1 MGKVKLDLGDE
12 SSEEGDLKI
21 NKNYAEK
28 YEQWRSKEVLQKLKD
43 KFKYKSIEEQ
53 EHNEEEDDSTSESE
67 PEWTNEDEK
76 SFLRALGAL
85 KSKDAKIYDKNQKF
99 FAEKL
104 DNGTA
109 INAKPKKSKESEK
122 KGMTLRDY
130 EVALVTERK
139 GKFDDEDMEQEP
151 HDEGYFKK
159 NQRLKDEFKAI
170 VLDDEDSEED
180 DGFMKKRVK
189 TIDEKK
195 QEEENYADWLKGE
208 GKELDIAPDDDI
220 KKLKNVWNK
229 PELDKNEQFLR
240 DYLLNKQYDVDD
252 NEDPEAPTYE
262 DIVQD
267 EAEIEKAD
275 NFEHKYNFR
284 FEEPDQE
291 FIKQFPRT
299 VKESIR
305 KGNEKRKEK
314 RDQIKKRK
322 DEELNQKKEEIK
334 LLKTLKRKEIEEKLK
349 KVKSIAGDDGL
360 PLSIEDLEKDFDP
373 KEYDKR
379 MEEIFAKKYYDDEGD
394 NEKPL
399 FTDDSEDEASDYD
412 NMQVGTVDG
421 DVEDGSEEE
430 DEQGEAERKDKNS
443 SRKKKRNSKFKDV
456 IHKKKPVFDP
466 NEKTFDDYF
475 SEYYSLD
482 YEDIIADNLRT
493 KFKYRNVPA
502 NSYALST
509 EEILGADDKQLNQ
522 WVSVKKASQYRSE
535 KDEDYDRKVFE
546 QKAAAGKKAKIF
558 SKENNLDEPN
568 APQPKAKKITKKG
581 QKKQQSEEV
590 VETVDPIK
598 RKNRRKNKSTKKIA
612 FQNGQIQK
620 IAGVDVDRL
629 KAYNVSN
636 KSLKRK
642 IYGNANSTANKNQ
655 KLRRSFV

>member
-43 KFKYKSIEEQ
+43 KFKNKPIEEHQ
-53 EHNEEEDDSTSESE
+53 DEEEDDDSTSESE

-104 DNGTA
+104 ENGTTT
-109 INAKPKKSKESEK
+109 NAQPKKSKDSGK

-130 EVALVTERK
+130 EVALVTERE
-139 GKFDDEDMEQEP
+139 GKFDDEDMEEEP
-151 HDEGYFKK
+151 QDEGYFKK

-170 VLDDEDSEED
+170 VLGDDDSEED

-189 TIDEKK
+189 TVEEKK

-284 FEEPDQE
+284 FEEPDQD

-314 RDQIKKRK
+314 RDEIKKRK
-322 DEELNQKKEEIK
+322 EEELNQKKEEIK
-334 LLKTLKRKEIEEKLK
+334 LLKTLKKKEIEEKLK
-349 KVKSIAGDDGL
+349 KVKAIAGDDGL

-379 MEEIFAKKYYDDEGD
+379 MQEIFAKKYYDDEGD
-394 NEKPL
+394 NEKPV
-399 FTDDSEDEASDYD
+399 FTDYSEDEESDYD
-412 NMQVGTVDG
+412 NMQVGTVNG
-421 DVEDGSEEE
+421 DVENESEED
-430 DEQGEAERKDKNS
+430 DEQEKEEAERQDKTS
-443 SRKKKRNSKFKDV
+443 GRQKKRNSKFKDV

-466 NEKTFDDYF
+466 SEKTFSEYF
-475 SEYYSLD
+475 NEYYSLD

-493 KFKYRNVPA
+493 KFKYRDVPA

-535 KDEDYDRKVFE
+535 KDEEYDRKVFE
-546 QKAAAGKKAKIF
+546 QKAAAGKKDKIF

-568 APQPKAKKITKKG
+568 DPQPKAKKMNKKSK
-581 QKKQQSEEV
+581 KKQQGEDVAEAV
-590 VETVDPIK
+590 VDPIK
-598 RKNRRKNKSTKKIA
+598 RKNRRKNKSAKKVA

-620 IAGVDVDRL
+620 IVGVDVDRL

-642 IYGNANSTANKNQ
+642 IYGNATANK
-655 KLRRSFV
+655 KPKTS